1 MAVSFHLSLPFPF
14 PQPLGFERRNS
25 VSQAE
30 EFLTWSSPHQQS
42 RREAQRTMSHL
53 ECMSLCPSQLPQAQ
67 PAGLTRHIKLGQ
79 ASGSNLNLFIILITI
94 IKLINNYCL
103 LSTNSI
109 TGTNVP
115 VLYTHQLI
123 PLSQEIC
130 YSRYYYL
137 PRHYYI
143 PIYPG
148 RNGSSE
154 RVSSFPKI
162 ELEVAKLVFK
172 TSMPV
177 DNYTMASS
185 ARALQPC

>member
-1 MAVSFHLSLPFPF
+1 MCKVLY
-14 PQPLGFERRNS
+14 
-25 VSQAE
+25 
-30 EFLTWSSPHQQS
+30 THQ
-42 RREAQRTMSHL
+42 
-53 ECMSLCPSQLPQAQ
+53 LC
-67 PAGLTRHIKLGQ
+67 K
-79 ASGSNLNLFIILITI
+79 
-94 IKLINNYCL
+94 
-103 LSTNSI
+103 
-109 TGTNVP
+109 

-123 PLSQEIC
+123 PLSQEIY

-162 ELEVAKLVFK
+162 ELEVAKPVFK
-172 TSMPV
+172 NSMPV

-185 ARALQPC
+185 AHALQPC